1 MSNKQ
6 TILIVDD
13 EKTNIDML
21 INLLKST
28 TNQYRIIPVFS
39 GEKALEAVQ
48 KRKIDLILLDI
59 VMPQMNGYE
68 VCKVLKSQNSTK
80 DIPILFITSSS
91 DDASIEKAYN
101 FGASDYVTK
110 PIRALE
116 LLSRVRLN
124 LKLQETLEKLEHY
137 EANESRATIQN
148 R

>member
-28 TNQYRIIPVFS
+28 TNQYRIIPVLS